1 MSSRVLAV
9 VPARGG
15 SSGLPGKNIRPFAGL
30 PLIAHSLRCAA
41 LTPAIT
47 RTVVS
52 TDSPEIAAVARAH
65 GGDAPFLRPAELA
78 KSDTPMWPVLRHTL
92 AEVEKAEGSRY
103 DFLVLL
109 DPTSPTRTPDE
120 IASALKRLSEDRDAV
135 GIVSVHA
142 PSYSPIWHTVV
153 EKDGAMAD
161 FVDGGLYSR
170 RQDVPT
176 VLVINGL
183 LYVWRADF
191 VRRCE
196 SGWRGQ
202 GRHLMLETPALRAC
216 SIDTLEEFAAME
228 ALVKASLVPLPWLKE
243 IPR

>member
-1 MSSRVLAV
+1 MRARVLAV

-15 SSGLPGKNIRPFAGL
+15 SSGLPDKNIRPFAGL

-41 LTPAIT
+41 MTPAIT

-52 TDSPEIAAVARAH
+52 TDSPEIAALARAH
-65 GGDAPFLRPAELA
+65 GADVPFLRPAPLA
-78 KSDTPMWPVLRHTL
+78 QSDTPMWPVLRHAL
-92 AEVEKAEGSRY
+92 AEVEKAEGAPY

-109 DPTSPTRTPDE
+109 DPTSPTRTPE
-120 IASALKRLSEDRDAV
+120 ELARALELLSADRGAV
-135 GIVSVHA
+135 GIVSVSA
-142 PSYSPIWHTVV
+142 PAYSPIWHTVV
-153 EKDGAMAD
+153 EKNGAMAD
-161 FVDGGLYSR
+161 FLDGNLYSR
-170 RQDVPT
+170 RQDVPR

-183 LYVWRADF
+183 LYAWRADF
-191 VRRCE
+191 ARTTP

-202 GRHLMLETPALRAC
+202 GRHLMLETPAVRAC

-243 IPR
+243 TPR